1 MKEFLVRMD
10 SGTDRLLEMYMKKNK
25 IKSKNK
31 IINDII
37 NYFLKNSDSFNSIK
51 EIDRKL
57 EQLLKLSSL
66 NNNLIEQLFA
76 NHEFPINNDRKEDEM
91 LKEFYENLKKKNYLF
106 MD

>member
-57 EQLLKLSSL
+57 ERLLRLSSL
-66 NNNLIEQLFA
+66 NTNLIEQLFT